1 MAIAMEFIRN
11 FLKKWE
17 TRQLIGYIPCEK
29 RNYRGGPGEGFEP
42 IGQSGVTIATGLD
55 LGQQTRGA
63 LIRYGITGTLLEK
76 LSPYLEKTRY
86 RAIDA
91 LRERT
96 LAVTDEECTLID
108 DLVHA
113 DYVRQAQTAFDR
125 MSPFNFTDTPKEVQT
140 ALVSMYYQ
148 LGSRACR
155 HAAWRFLAAGK
166 FGKAAETLC
175 SDRTRYK
182 ARRRD
187 EGKLLKRTGGEQD
200 A

>member
-55 LGQQTRGA
+55 LGQQTRGS
-63 LIRYGITGTLLEK
+63 LIRYGIVGTLFEK

-91 LRERT
+91 LKNVRSSTILCMPTTSGRRKRLLTGCRRSTLRT
-96 LAVTDEECTLID
+96 P
-108 DLVHA
+108 
-113 DYVRQAQTAFDR
+113 RR
-125 MSPFNFTDTPKEVQT
+125 K
-140 ALVSMYYQ
+140 
-148 LGSRACR
+148 CR
-155 HAAWRFLAAGK
+155 PHW
-166 FGKAAETLC
+166 
-175 SDRTRYK
+175 
-182 ARRRD
+182 
-187 EGKLLKRTGGEQD
+187 
-200 A
+200 